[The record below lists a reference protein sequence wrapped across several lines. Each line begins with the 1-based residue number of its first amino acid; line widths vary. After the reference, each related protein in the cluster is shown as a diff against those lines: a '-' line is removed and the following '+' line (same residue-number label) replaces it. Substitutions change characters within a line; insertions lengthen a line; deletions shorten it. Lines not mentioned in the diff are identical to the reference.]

1 MQKPRHSSHHQFME
15 DLVFLN
21 HRRWWL
27 ACVNDTVCYSEW
39 KFASQTSSSSLSL
52 CRELEDDWMSH
63 LSTSSPEWEQ
73 FTSHEDPGCW
83 ELATVQLGFRVDF
96 GKGDKNTW
104 IMQVVVVLHWGTHIW
119 KWECGLASQVLGY
132 GYHCFEGLALFSS
145 LFLWPGVLELGWGPY
160 IGKILG
166 SNKYFT

>member
-1 MQKPRHSSHHQFME
+1 MNIQVLFCRQKRTWIFFCGHYE
-15 DLVFLN
+15 
-21 HRRWWL
+21 HRLESRQLSNPTCHLPGVISAL
-27 ACVNDTVCYSEW
+27 A
-39 KFASQTSSSSLSL
+39 
-52 CRELEDDWMSH
+52 
-63 LSTSSPEWEQ
+63 SSPEWEQ

-166 SNKYFT
+166 SSKYFT